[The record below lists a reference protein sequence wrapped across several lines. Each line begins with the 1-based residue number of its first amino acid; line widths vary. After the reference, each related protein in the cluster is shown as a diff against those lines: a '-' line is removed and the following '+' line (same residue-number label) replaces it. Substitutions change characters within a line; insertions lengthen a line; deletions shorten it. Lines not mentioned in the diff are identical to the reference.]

1 MIIKYFENSL
11 VFITNEADRP
21 AQKIHFTSKEELSI
35 IIVMIVLTVDLITK
49 DANENRFYFL
59 LEIFNKLKVH
69 VPKV

>member
-21 AQKIHFTSKEELSI
+21 AHKINFTSKEELSI

-49 DANENRFYFL
+49 DSNENRFYFL
-59 LEIFNKLKVH
+59 LEIFNKLNVH